1 MPLIASSCKRSSTR
15 PPGSR
20 HGRCFL
26 LPRGARLSRRRTA
39 ERPREAFAAEDI
51 SVASSFF
58 IALLAT
64 LPCSSYATAREDF
77 AFGSTFLT
85 SCFLN
90 TIASPVST
98 ERRPDTRS
106 VGHCQ
111 ARSQA
116 IGPPHAQS
124 THTSLGSNEPSQPS
138 RASIQCRIRPIYRS
152 AAHGNRLIQR
162 LIRRSR
168 SGNFARCR
176 SNLFAPPII
185 RDLLGARR
193 FPPHR
198 ARYVDN
204 R

>member
-1 MPLIASSCKRSSTR
+1 MGRSPQSAPLRVMHHRIARCWQAAVVVAILAVAGSAHSADA
-15 PPGSR
+15 PPFFTKS
-20 HGRCFL
+20 
-26 LPRGARLSRRRTA
+26 LSAGA

-58 IALLAT
+58 IALFAT

-77 AFGSTFLT
+77 AFASTFLT

-98 ERRPDTRS
+98 ERGRNARS

-116 IGPPHAQS
+116 TGPPRAQS
-124 THTSLGSNEPSQPS
+124 TNTSLGSNEPSQPS
-138 RASIQCRIRPIYRS
+138 RASTHAECGRSLSKRSVAHKIR
-152 AAHGNRLIQR
+152 LTQR

-168 SGNFARCR
+168 FR
-176 SNLFAPPII
+176 
-185 RDLLGARR
+185 
-193 FPPHR
+193 
-198 ARYVDN
+198 
-204 R
+204 